1 MAFLGSTLVT
11 RVQTFAGSL
20 EALPEWCETSDADLS
35 AVVVVATAAAYRGV
49 DAAIDELRVVLPVPF
64 TVVRGVDRSVLTDQE
79 SLAALEAASLLCCL
93 DGSVLHAR
101 TLWRDTALGAVLRQ
115 RPLVAIGAVGSVF
128 GDVMIDPR
136 GGAPTVGMGCFT
148 GVALAMATTP
158 EQSTRTKTLLA
169 PTCTLVELGPSSV
182 LAYDGTWR
190 VEVDGGVMVTRGGKP
205 ATL

>member
-1 MAFLGSTLVT
+1 ML
-11 RVQTFAGSL
+11 TFAGSL
-20 EALPEWCETSDADLS
+20 ETLPEWCATTHADLS
-35 AVVVVATAAAYRGV
+35 TVVVVATAAAYRGV
-49 DAAIDELRVVLPVPF
+49 DTAIDELRAVFPVPF
-64 TVVRGVDRSVLTDQE
+64 TVVRGVDRSVLTDRDC
-79 SLAALEAASLLCCL
+79 LDALDAASLICCL

-101 TLWRDTALGAVLRQ
+101 TLWRDTTLGGALRQ
-115 RPLVAIGAVGSVF
+115 KPLVAIGAVGSVF

-136 GGAPTVGMGCFT
+136 GGAPTVGMGCFS

-169 PTCTLVELGPSSV
+169 PSCTLVELGATSV
-182 LAYDGTWR
+182 LTYDGTWR

>member
-1 MAFLGSTLVT
+1 MAFFVSTLVT

-20 EALPEWCETSDADLS
+20 ETLSEWCATSHADLS
-35 AVVVVATAAAYRGV
+35 TVVVVATAAAYRGV
-49 DAAIDELRVVLPVPF
+49 DAAIDELRAVLPVPF
-64 TVVRGVDRSVLTDQE
+64 TVVRGADRSVLTDRD
-79 SLAALEAASLLCCL
+79 SLAALDAASLICCL

-101 TLWRDTALGAVLRQ
+101 TLWRDTALGGALRQ
-115 RPLVAIGAVGSVF
+115 KPLVAIGAVGSVF

-136 GGAPTVGMGCFT
+136 GGAPTVGMGCFS

-169 PTCTLVELGPSSV
+169 PSCTLVELGATSV
-182 LAYDGTWR
+182 LTYDGTWR